1 MLELTNSTALTLAA
15 GETAIFDTVR
25 YHFGGDTCTKAGTGS
40 IKMRCN
46 AVYEVRF
53 TGNIATADAA
63 GTAQLAIETG
73 GVVDPAGTILSQT
86 ATAGAANAVER
97 TLYEVNCCGDYSRVT
112 VVNTGTVPVLIEPGA
127 VLSVRKVG

>member
-1 MLELTNSTALTLAA
+1 MLELTNSSALTLAA

-25 YHFGGDTCTKAGTGS
+25 FRFGADTCTKAGTGS

-112 VVNTGTVPVLIEPGA
+112 VVNTGTVPVVIEPGA